1 MELAVAS
8 VSEPGGRN
16 GAAVG
21 DSAVLTAEQ
30 MLAQRDLTSPF
41 QLCFAVPSSC
51 VGGIIGKGGKLLRA
65 LQAEF
70 GVRVYVEKEE
80 YMGQRIV
87 CLTYTGC
94 VQSDAASTSQPCL
107 EPQAEEETAERLQQ
121 SSAGNTGLQR
131 DIEVELDFDQLR
143 TGDRETGEAAAAVT
157 GEEESRTRRS
167 DDLAEGP
174 PLKKRST
181 SEDRAEERLRA
192 DSVPEAPTLTKVRG
206 RSREDP
212 ADGCSPLAGQ
222 GSAVKRNRRDD
233 TQEEDEQRDAEASL
247 LVAAPSAAVPSLSK
261 KRETR
266 DSADSLEE
274 ASELNGSTRKAS
286 KLARGAGH
294 EMLEGQQQ
302 EARESSEAEGESD
315 LESTSLEA
323 SSRQLS
329 TIAQQVEVAED
340 KEVAVARLALQRC
353 RERIEVVMEDV
364 LQRLQG
370 RDAQDQAL

>member
-16 GAAVG
+16 GASVG
-21 DSAVLTAEQ
+21 DSAALTAEQ
-30 MLAQRDLTSPF
+30 VLAQRDLTSPF

-70 GVRVYVEKEE
+70 GVRVFVEKEE

-212 ADGCSPLAGQ
+212 ADGCSPLTGQ

-302 EARESSEAEGESD
+302 EARECSEAEGESD

>member
-1 MELAVAS
+1 M
-8 VSEPGGRN
+8 
-16 GAAVG
+16 
-21 DSAVLTAEQ
+21 LTAEQ

-107 EPQAEEETAERLQQ
+107 EPQAEEETERLQQ

-212 ADGCSPLAGQ
+212 ADGCSPLTGQ

-329 TIAQQVEVAED
+329 TIVQQVEVAED

>member
-16 GAAVG
+16 GASVG
-21 DSAVLTAEQ
+21 DSAALTAEQ
-30 MLAQRDLTSPF
+30 VLAQRDLTSPF

-302 EARESSEAEGESD
+302 EARECSEAEGESD

-370 RDAQDQAL
+370 RDTQDQAL

>member
-16 GAAVG
+16 GASVG
-21 DSAVLTAEQ
+21 DSAALTAEQ
-30 MLAQRDLTSPF
+30 VLAQRDLTSPF

-70 GVRVYVEKEE
+70 GVRVFVEKEE

-302 EARESSEAEGESD
+302 EARECSEAEGESD

>member
-1 MELAVAS
+1 M
-8 VSEPGGRN
+8 SEPGGRN
-16 GAAVG
+16 GASVG
-21 DSAVLTAEQ
+21 DSAALTAEQ
-30 MLAQRDLTSPF
+30 VLAQRDLTSPF

-233 TQEEDEQRDAEASL
+233 TQEEDEQRDADASL

-302 EARESSEAEGESD
+302 EARECSEAEGESD

-370 RDAQDQAL
+370 RDTQDQAL